1 MINLQPNLILRR
13 APNIKVFINSSS
25 DIKIF
30 TKNNEISCGKF
41 ALSVLDTFSF
51 PISVSDAMKV
61 LQTRVIGAEDW
72 INLTS
77 AVTLLYNSGVLIDE
91 SQINSIISTD
101 PHGFD
106 SGLIHTMM
114 LNDRVRTSSFLAGIR
129 EIVRPGDVVVD
140 IGTGTGILAI
150 AAAHAGAKHV
160 YAIEATE
167 IGKTALSLFEAN
179 GLSDKITLLQGWS
192 TQISLPEPADV
203 LVAEIIGNEPLGEK
217 VLETTIDAR
226 KRLLNP
232 EARMIPGKLK
242 IFGLPVNIPFDELI
256 KRVFTQ
262 DMAKSWQDWYG
273 INFSPIGR
281 LIKESPQSF
290 LIKPQKAKD
299 WITIADPILLADIDF
314 KTVKQSMVDH
324 TVQAIANTSGD
335 LNGLLIYFEL
345 ELGPNTH
352 LSNHPAIADK
362 DNHWHSLVWIS
373 TQSLLLQK
381 GDGFQVTYRY
391 RVPGTQNKVLITR
404 V

>member
-25 DIKIF
+25 DIKILI
-30 TKNNEISCGKF
+30 KNNEISCGKF
-41 ALSVLDTFSF
+41 ALSVLDAFSY
-51 PISVSDAMKV
+51 PISVSDALKV
-61 LQTRVIGAEDW
+61 LQTRVIGVEDW

-77 AVTLLYNSGVLIDE
+77 TITQLYNSGVLIDE
-91 SQINSIISTD
+91 SQINSIISTN
-101 PHGFD
+101 PYGFD

-114 LNDRVRTSSFLAGIR
+114 LNDRVRTSTFLAGIR

-179 GLSDKITLLQGWS
+179 GLADKITLIQGWS

-232 EARMIPGKLK
+232 EARMIPGRLK
-242 IFGLPVNIPFDELI
+242 IFGLPVNIPSDELI
-256 KRVFTQ
+256 KRGFTQ
-262 DMAKSWQDWYG
+262 EALKSWQDWYG
-273 INFSPIGR
+273 INFSPIGMV
-281 LIKESPQSF
+281 INESPQSF
-290 LIKPQKAKD
+290 PIKPQKARD
-299 WITIADPILLADIDF
+299 WNIIADPILLADIDF
-314 KTVKQSMVDH
+314 RTVKQSMIDH
-324 TVQAIANTSGD
+324 TVDAIANTSGN

-345 ELGPNTH
+345 ELSPNTH
-352 LSNHPAIADK
+352 LSTHPAIADK
-362 DNHWHSLVWIS
+362 DNHWSSLVWIS
-373 TQSLLLQK
+373 TQSLILQK
-381 GDGFQVTYRY
+381 GDSFQVTYRY

-404 V
+404 D

>member
-1 MINLQPNLILRR
+1 
-13 APNIKVFINSSS
+13 
-25 DIKIF
+25 
-30 TKNNEISCGKF
+30 
-41 ALSVLDTFSF
+41 
-51 PISVSDAMKV
+51 
-61 LQTRVIGAEDW
+61 
-72 INLTS
+72 
-77 AVTLLYNSGVLIDE
+77 LIDE
-91 SQINSIISTD
+91 SQINSIISTN
-101 PHGFD
+101 PYGFD

-114 LNDRVRTSSFLAGIR
+114 LNDRVRTSTFLAGIR

-179 GLSDKITLLQGWS
+179 GLADKITLIQGWS

-232 EARMIPGKLK
+232 EARMIPGRLK
-242 IFGLPVNIPFDELI
+242 IFGLPVNIPSDELI
-256 KRVFTQ
+256 KRGFTQ
-262 DMAKSWQDWYG
+262 EALKSWQDWYG
-273 INFSPIGR
+273 INFSPIGMV
-281 LIKESPQSF
+281 INESPQSF
-290 LIKPQKAKD
+290 PIKPQKARD
-299 WITIADPILLADIDF
+299 WNIIADPILLADIDF
-314 KTVKQSMVDH
+314 RTVKQSMIDH
-324 TVQAIANTSGD
+324 TVDAIANTSGN

-345 ELGPNTH
+345 ELSPNTH
-352 LSNHPAIADK
+352 LSTHPAIADK
-362 DNHWHSLVWIS
+362 DNHWSSLVWIS
-373 TQSLLLQK
+373 TQSLILQK

-404 V
+404 D